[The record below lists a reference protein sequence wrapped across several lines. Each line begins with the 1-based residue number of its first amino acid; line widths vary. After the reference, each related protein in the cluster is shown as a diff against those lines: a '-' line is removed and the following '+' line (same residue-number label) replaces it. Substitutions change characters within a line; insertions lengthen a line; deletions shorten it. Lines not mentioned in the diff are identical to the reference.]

1 VSASG
6 NLAVPETNRVSWPVA
21 YETRCDMIECS
32 VTDKLSKIQSGCC
45 VATAILTLWLSGFG
59 CVTCC
64 AVGFAEPGCNAVK
77 STCNRSGGSRDCCK
91 RAESC
96 STANPT
102 IGRSLSKPRESG
114 CPLLPKQMVS
124 LLRQSTPVSLAADV
138 APAHPFLT
146 ESIADREAG
155 ALSGVALPANRG
167 STRLRCSVLLI

>member
-32 VTDKLSKIQSGCC
+32 VTKELSKIQIPCC

-96 STANPT
+96 STANLT
-102 IGRSLSKPRESG
+102 ISRSVSKPRDGG

-124 LLRQSTPVSLAADV
+124 LLRQSSPISLTADV

-146 ESIADREAG
+146 ESITDREAG
-155 ALSGVALPANRG
+155 ALTGVALPANRG
-167 STRLRCSVLLI
+167 STYLRCCVLLI